1 MDLETHYAIADK
13 LEAGKS
19 AGWLSEYLVS
29 WHGPSGHLLPAVTVW
44 REPDRS
50 ELKVRAYL
58 NSLLANL
65 VPQDK
70 IDIAGV

>member
-1 MDLETHYAIADK
+1 MDLETHYAIAHK

-50 ELKVRAYL
+50 EPKVRAYL
-58 NSLLANL
+58 TRLLANL
-65 VPQDK
+65 VAQDK

>member
-1 MDLETHYAIADK
+1 MDLETHFAITDK
-13 LEAGKS
+13 LEAGRL

-29 WHGPSGHLLPAVTVW
+29 WHGPSGQLLPAVTVW

-50 ELKVRAYL
+50 EPTVRTYL
-58 NSLLANL
+58 IGLLADL
-65 VPQDK
+65 VAKDK

>member
-1 MDLETHYAIADK
+1 MDLETHFAIADK
-13 LEAGKS
+13 LEAGKL

-29 WHGPSGHLLPAVTVW
+29 WHGPSGKLLPAVTVW

-50 ELKVRAYL
+50 ERTVRAYL
-58 NSLLANL
+58 IGLLGDL
-65 VPQDK
+65 VAKDK

>member
-29 WHGPSGHLLPAVTVW
+29 WHGLSGHL
-44 REPDRS
+44 R
-50 ELKVRAYL
+50 
-58 NSLLANL
+58 
-65 VPQDK
+65 PQ
-70 IDIAGV
+70 

>member
-50 ELKVRAYL
+50 EFKVRAYL
-58 NSLLANL
+58 NSLLANIL
-65 VPQDK
+65 PQDK

>member
-1 MDLETHYAIADK
+1 MDLETHFAIADK

-19 AGWLSEYLVS
+19 AGWLTEYLVS

-50 ELKVRAYL
+50 ELTVRAYL
-58 NSLLANL
+58 IRLLADL
-65 VPQDK
+65 VAKDK
-70 IDIAGV
+70 IEIAGV

>member
-13 LEAGKS
+13 LEAGKL

-29 WHGPSGHLLPAVTVW
+29 WHGPSGQLLPAVTVW
-44 REPDRS
+44 REPDRA
-50 ELKVRAYL
+50 EPKVRAYL
-58 NSLLANL
+58 NRLLANL
-65 VPQDK
+65 VAQDK